1 MKFTDVGGAGGT
13 KTKSPATSPQRK
25 GKGPQSDPAPGRSH
39 SAFPL
44 GNLPAQRGNT
54 PSTGARKNSFGSTLQ
69 SRPVS
74 QMYSGYAR
82 LTQSEADRRQLA
94 VEIAHLEM
102 LIERATNLEIRENL
116 GDAFKEDAHS
126 TSNSFRAPSQR
137 PATSSSSQFNRAPK
151 VRKVIDTSKLC
162 EISTLQW
169 PMLFGEACV
178 LAPDTGLSR
187 GTIVAD
193 TTCDLFLIHKSQM
206 QTFNIDSKMLEKIK
220 QKAVQYPDDTILV
233 ANLANKESWQKEKE
247 TIMDSLM
254 YKIKNG

>member
-1 MKFTDVGGAGGT
+1 MDLQRKGKGPQFD
-13 KTKSPATSPQRK
+13 PAPGRAHSYIYTYIYIYIYIYIHIYMQINLYLCIYQRKGKGPQSDPAPGRSHSYICTYTYTYIYIYIYTYINIYQRK

-137 PATSSSSQFNRAPK
+137 
-151 VRKVIDTSKLC
+151 
-162 EISTLQW
+162 
-169 PMLFGEACV
+169 
-178 LAPDTGLSR
+178 
-187 GTIVAD
+187 
-193 TTCDLFLIHKSQM
+193 
-206 QTFNIDSKMLEKIK
+206 
-220 QKAVQYPDDTILV
+220 
-233 ANLANKESWQKEKE
+233 
-247 TIMDSLM
+247 
-254 YKIKNG
+254 